1 MIPSAAFWPSRGN
14 RCHAPPNTHYAN
26 LTFDKCAFDGNVA
39 IDGEGGAVWARR
51 AHVTIEG
58 GELLDNNANRYGGA
72 VHAVDGRLKIQG
84 GSRFEGNQA
93 NKGGGALFNGRGE
106 PGSNKPL
113 PLCSMTDA
121 AFVSKSVYP
130 EDQHDD
136 DEYGDPLTTTSAGGA
151 ALFML
156 AVVDITNSVF
166 SGNYT
171 ANSGEALNGGFETS
185 MAVTGCLFGN
195 NTAGGY
201 GGAILAS
208 FMTLGGSTQLTDNTA
223 FEGGGAVNGSA
234 VRQYSIC
241 ICILEWNHSA
251 QVEHQGMTGGSQDKR
266 LYSART
272 ASPNNKTSA

>member
-1 MIPSAAFWPSRGN
+1 MVADGTLLSVTGEAGALAEVHGGNRTRLFEVLPGGGLTLTGLKLSGGSAADGGAAYS
-14 RCHAPPNTHYAN
+14 HYAN
-26 LTFDKCAFDGNVA
+26 LTFDNCTFDGSIA

-93 NKGGGALFNGRGE
+93 NKGGGALFCGRGE

-121 AFVSKSVYP
+121 AFVCNSVCP
-130 EDQHDD
+130 EDQHDDD

-185 MAVTGCLFGN
+185 MVVTGCLFGN
-195 NTAGGY
+195 NTAGGC

-208 FMTLGGSTQLTDNTA
+208 FMTLGGGTQLMDN
-223 FEGGGAVNGSA
+223 
-234 VRQYSIC
+234 
-241 ICILEWNHSA
+241 
-251 QVEHQGMTGGSQDKR
+251 
-266 LYSART
+266 
-272 ASPNNKTSA
+272 